1 MTYME
6 KLGNIVR
13 LAAAAVLIAA
23 ALSCTRDE
31 QVTGSLELASDRIL
45 ISDAGTPVLV
55 SLDANIEWRIEYDT
69 DNGWMSTDL
78 MGGKASTKGFMVEG
92 TENTGESLRY
102 QTIRVFTVDHAAEKE
117 VTVIQLSSYPAII
130 FESTSMMSLMAAE
143 ARYSIAFTANV
154 PNDGIKATPSA
165 DWLKDVTVT
174 EDGNLVFTA
183 SENTDDVLRQG
194 YIELVYEDENGR
206 RAEAIVK
213 VEQAAPSIYNEA
225 TPIDFSQ
232 AAAIA
237 DGTVEDNVCI
247 EGIITSTGTSQ
258 NMPANRYILQSETG
272 HGTVVFESSGLIA
285 FTQFDRVSLALKDT
299 RVETETEGGFS
310 YKVFKDVTVSHI
322 LKFEDSEFTVPDV
335 KIADLTDDMT
345 FNIVTLTDVEVA
357 LAAGAYTNFKTC
369 WPGNTEQ
376 KAPDYFVL
384 EFPDFYRWY
393 PVPVR
398 DKDGGSIYRLTTL
411 DAPWAHTTLP
421 EGSGTLTGIVMKVNM
436 ANFDIDGTSLCIV
449 PLSESDLGIDGT
461 ANEVSQVIA
470 GWDCNLKYETPD
482 NSSSAMIFPEN
493 EYNPD
498 EGILAGQPGVVLNK
512 NGNTGFQQY
521 YALNILGYQDS
532 FRGDVNLSDAA
543 DGWYS
548 TLSGGYYGRVSGG
561 AFNSQPWN
569 KGELHTDFFYI
580 DGISTSGYTGP
591 LSLQVSMNTGGG
603 APVFALEYASAL
615 SDPWTEVTR
624 FKVLPQLDRTD
635 SGRQTETNVPGY
647 KFYDFELPDGCLNQ
661 DNLAIRLRIVSDEK
675 DPRIRLDHIQL
686 KCAR

>member
-23 ALSCTRDE
+23 ALSCNRDE

-102 QTIRVFTVDHAAEKE
+102 QTIRVFTVDHASEQE

-194 YIELVYEDENGR
+194 HIELVYEDENGR

-272 HGTVVFESSGLIA
+272 HGTVVFEYCI
-285 FTQFDRVSLALKDT
+285 
-299 RVETETEGGFS
+299 
-310 YKVFKDVTVSHI
+310 
-322 LKFEDSEFTVPDV
+322 
-335 KIADLTDDMT
+335 
-345 FNIVTLTDVEVA
+345 
-357 LAAGAYTNFKTC
+357 
-369 WPGNTEQ
+369 
-376 KAPDYFVL
+376 
-384 EFPDFYRWY
+384 Y
-393 PVPVR
+393 PVRQGFPCPQGY
-398 DKDGGSIYRLTTL
+398 KGG
-411 DAPWAHTTLP
+411 
-421 EGSGTLTGIVMKVNM
+421 
-436 ANFDIDGTSLCIV
+436 
-449 PLSESDLGIDGT
+449 
-461 ANEVSQVIA
+461 
-470 GWDCNLKYETPD
+470 
-482 NSSSAMIFPEN
+482 
-493 EYNPD
+493 
-498 EGILAGQPGVVLNK
+498 
-512 NGNTGFQQY
+512 NGN
-521 YALNILGYQDS
+521 
-532 FRGDVNLSDAA
+532 RR
-543 DGWYS
+543 
-548 TLSGGYYGRVSGG
+548 RVLL
-561 AFNSQPWN
+561 Q
-569 KGELHTDFFYI
+569 
-580 DGISTSGYTGP
+580 GI
-591 LSLQVSMNTGGG
+591 
-603 APVFALEYASAL
+603 
-615 SDPWTEVTR
+615 
-624 FKVLPQLDRTD
+624 
-635 SGRQTETNVPGY
+635 
-647 KFYDFELPDGCLNQ
+647 
-661 DNLAIRLRIVSDEK
+661 
-675 DPRIRLDHIQL
+675 
-686 KCAR
+686 